1 VLQGRQIIHQ
11 SRAEAQ
17 ERKLITGQVAIIT
30 GAGSGIGRG
39 VAQLFHQQGAHIGL
53 IDINAKSLDETVG
66 MLGDGS
72 RKALAV
78 KADLGV
84 EESVAEAFR
93 AIIRRFG
100 HVDALINVAGATHYK
115 DFLEFTGAEW
125 DRQQAVN
132 LKSIYLCCKEA
143 LPVMKAGGS
152 IVNTA
157 SVHALASGPRI
168 APYAAA
174 KGGMLALTR
183 ALACEFGPRGIRVNA
198 ICPGC
203 IDTPMMDRTLHDN
216 PDPQGFAKAMN
227 DRIPL
232 GRFGT
237 PLDIARV
244 ALFLAS
250 PLSEYLS
257 GCSIP
262 VDGGLMAGLP
272 MPN

>member
-1 VLQGRQIIHQ
+1 MLNF
-11 SRAEAQ
+11 AFAF
-17 ERKLITGQVAIIT
+17 
-30 GAGSGIGRG
+30 GAPI
-39 VAQLFHQQGAHIGL
+39 
-53 IDINAKSLDETVG
+53 
-66 MLGDGS
+66 
-72 RKALAV
+72 
-78 KADLGV
+78 
-84 EESVAEAFR
+84 
-93 AIIRRFG
+93 
-100 HVDALINVAGATHYK
+100 VDAARSLGYT
-115 DFLEFTGAEW
+115 TGEEW

-132 LKSIYLCCKEA
+132 LKSIYLGCKEA
-143 LPVMKAGGS
+143 LPLMKAGSS

-157 SVHALASGPRI
+157 SVHALASGSRI

-174 KGGMLALTR
+174 KGGMLAFTR

-203 IDTPMMDRTLHDN
+203 IDTPMMDRTLSDN
-216 PDPQGFAKAMN
+216 PDPKGFAKAMN
-227 DRIPL
+227 DHIPL

-272 MPN
+272 LPPG